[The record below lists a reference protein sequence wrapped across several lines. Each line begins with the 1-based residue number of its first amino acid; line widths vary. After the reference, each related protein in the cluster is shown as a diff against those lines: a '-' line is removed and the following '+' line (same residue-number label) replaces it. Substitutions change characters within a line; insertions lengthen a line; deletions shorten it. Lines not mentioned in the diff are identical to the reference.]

1 MRKKVDL
8 NEYSFFL
15 KAKGETAVTVTIF
28 RKDEKVVSK
37 EFNSLDKVLKYKL
50 NELESYAT
58 DKEQAEERIKE
69 SEKRLKW
76 LEEIKVQVESILE
89 I

>member
-1 MRKKVDL
+1 MRKKVDS

-37 EFNSLDKVLKYKL
+37 NLIVQMKASGIFLKRMK
-50 NELESYAT
+50 
-58 DKEQAEERIKE
+58 
-69 SEKRLKW
+69 
-76 LEEIKVQVESILE
+76 LEENNFL
-89 I
+89 

>member
-28 RKDEKVVSK
+28 RKDQEVVSK
-37 EFNSLDKVLKYKL
+37 NLIVQMKASGIFLKRMK
-50 NELESYAT
+50 
-58 DKEQAEERIKE
+58 
-69 SEKRLKW
+69 
-76 LEEIKVQVESILE
+76 LEENNFL
-89 I
+89 